1 MQFSDDMKVSL
12 KREEFLSNSKNKS
25 ILIRKLAPLLESDAQ
40 LVTIS
45 TSDGD
50 TDIVKVALQV
60 V

>member
-1 MQFSDDMKVSL
+1 MKVSL

-25 ILIRKLAPLLESDAQ
+25 NLIRKLAPLLESDAQ